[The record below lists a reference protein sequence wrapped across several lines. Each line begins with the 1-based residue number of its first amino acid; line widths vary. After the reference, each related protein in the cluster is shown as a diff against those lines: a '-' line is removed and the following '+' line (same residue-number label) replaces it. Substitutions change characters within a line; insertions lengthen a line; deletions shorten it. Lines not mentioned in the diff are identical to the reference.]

1 MTYIALFW
9 SFFKIGLFSF
19 GGGMAAISLIQEEV
33 VNTHGWLSLTE
44 YTELITLVQITPGP
58 ITVNTAIF
66 VGLQIAGLQ
75 GALIATFGCVLPACI
90 IVLALA
96 WFYSKYKE
104 GYILKGAL
112 SGLRPAIVA
121 LIASAGMTILVL
133 ALFGEEGLSAG
144 MDSFNI
150 FALLIFMIGL
160 LVLRKCKKVNPIHIM
175 LGSGIMGGILYYVLG
190 MV

>member
-33 VNTHGWLSLTE
+33 VNAHGWLSLTE

-75 GALIATFGCVLPACI
+75 GALIAAFGCVLPSCI
-90 IVLALA
+90 IVLTLA

-104 GYILKGAL
+104 GFILKGAL

-133 ALFGEEGLSAG
+133 ALFGEDGLSAG
-144 MDSFNI
+144 MDAFNI
-150 FALLIFMIGL
+150 FALLIFIVGL
-160 LVLRKCKKVNPIHIM
+160 LILRICKKINPIHIM
-175 LGSGIMGGILYYVLG
+175 LGSGLMGGILYYALG